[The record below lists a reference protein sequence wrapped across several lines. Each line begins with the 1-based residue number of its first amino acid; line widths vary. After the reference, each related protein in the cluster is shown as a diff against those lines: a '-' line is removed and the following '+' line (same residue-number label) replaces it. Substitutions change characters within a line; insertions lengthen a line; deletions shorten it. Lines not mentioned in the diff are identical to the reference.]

1 MVETVTAN
9 CNYVQ
14 SDVEP
19 YLCMIGIKVRF
30 YGHSRIPELYSFR
43 TGDQRL
49 QVSCLCV
56 YSCRIYLFQPFICDC
71 SFSHRNKQEPE
82 QINVQI
88 KTKAMEYKGTTK
100 KESDFD
106 QYWSIH
112 FLVLF

>member
-1 MVETVTAN
+1 M
-9 CNYVQ
+9 
-14 SDVEP
+14 
-19 YLCMIGIKVRF
+19 
-30 YGHSRIPELYSFR
+30 
-43 TGDQRL
+43 
-49 QVSCLCV
+49 
-56 YSCRIYLFQPFICDC
+56 FQPFIFDC

-112 FLVLF
+112 FSVLFKSIDWSIRQEEEPDEIGKGHVDRPTCPEGKQLEHCCQGFCMLI